1 MKRYIHL
8 VMLAMAAF
16 ILLPDAIASNSISAD
31 KVVLS
36 RINGGKAL
44 HVSADIVLDA
54 LKLKKN
60 EQIFV
65 TPVLTGENG
74 ESAILPTILVTGRG
88 MHYAYER
95 GTMRGLKKYRK
106 EYNIVR
112 EVRRDNGHP
121 QTIDYSGTVDMQPWM
136 RTGNV
141 SVSFRYDNCGC
152 GVHTGSDLGHA
163 TDTTLNPAPGMY
175 VAYITPRVTEL
186 PVSIHE
192 GKARVQFEVDKTVLH
207 DEVYNCRNGQK
218 IDNRQQLKVI
228 YDSIEYA
235 LTDPNVEL
243 AKIEII
249 GYASPESPYEHN
261 KELATGRSRALAEY
275 IGKYVGNKYQISPDV
290 TDFDAVPE
298 NWTEFREQVVKAKDI
313 TDAQRAALLEL
324 IDRPAFSPG
333 DYDAKE
339 RELKTDPR
347 FRDLYRNKIL
357 PQWFP
362 HLRATKFRISTRL
375 KPMNDQQ
382 LSQIIMT
389 TPEKMSLNQMMR
401 VARLYPEGSDNFD
414 KVIETALRYY
424 PESEE
429 ANLNAAASALR
440 RHDLS
445 KAEALLE
452 KAGNSP
458 EAVNARAVLL
468 ANKGDFEGARRLLD
482 SIQSLPEAQKNRVL
496 IDDE

>member
-1 MKRYIHL
+1 
-8 VMLAMAAF
+8 MLAITAFMVSPRAEASYQIAA
-16 ILLPDAIASNSISAD
+16 DN
-31 KVVLS
+31 VVLN
-36 RINGGKAL
+36 RINGGKSL
-44 HVSADIVLDA
+44 HLSADIVLDS
-54 LKLKKN
+54 LKLKGN
-60 EQIFV
+60 EQIFI
-65 TPVLTGENG
+65 TPVVEGGNG
-74 ESAILPTILVTGRG
+74 ESVILPTVLVTGRG

-95 GTMRGLKKYRK
+95 GTMRGLKRYSK
-106 EYNIVR
+106 EYDIMK
-112 EVRRDNGHP
+112 EVRRDNGHR
-121 QTIDYSGTVDMQPWM
+121 QTVDYSATTAMRPWM
-136 RTGNV
+136 MKSSV

-152 GVHTGSDLGHA
+152 GVLAGTSSDNA
-163 TDTTLNPAPGMY
+163 ADTILNPANNMY

-192 GKARVQFEVDKTVLH
+192 GRARVQFEVDRTELH
-207 DEVYNCRNGQK
+207 DNVYQCRNGQR

-235 LTDPNVEL
+235 LTDPNVEI

-275 IGKYVGNKYQISPDV
+275 IGKYVGNKYNISQDI
-290 TDFDAVPE
+290 TDFDAVAE
-298 NWTEFREQVVKAKDI
+298 NWGEFRDQVVNAKDI
-313 TDAQRAALLEL
+313 TDAQRVALLEL

-339 RELKTDPR
+339 RELKSDPK

-375 KPMNDQQ
+375 KPMDDQQ
-382 LSQIIMT
+382 LSEIIT
-389 TPEKMSLNQMMR
+389 GSPEKMSLNQMMR

-414 KVIETALRYY
+414 KVIETALKYY
-424 PESEE
+424 PNSEE
-429 ANLNAAASALR
+429 ANLNAVASALR
-440 RHDLS
+440 RQD
-445 KAEALLE
+445 LE
-452 KAGNSP
+452 KASALLKKAGDSP

-468 ANKGDFEGARRLLD
+468 AKEGNLEEALKLLD
-482 SIQSLPEAQKNRVL
+482 TIQSLPEAQKNRAL
-496 IDDE
+496 IGED